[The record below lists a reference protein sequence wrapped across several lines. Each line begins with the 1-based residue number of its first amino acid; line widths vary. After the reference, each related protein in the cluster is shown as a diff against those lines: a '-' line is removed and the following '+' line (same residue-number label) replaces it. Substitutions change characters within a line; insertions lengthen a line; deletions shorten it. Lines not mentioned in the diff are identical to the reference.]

1 MRVKTVEVQE
11 RADTAANRSIGDV
24 FGDLSAELHRMVQ
37 TELQAAKDELRAD
50 APVTGRPTLLLA
62 GAALAA
68 GTAALFVSLA
78 VAIALA
84 EVMPLGVAFLVVG
97 LAFAAGAWFLHQ
109 RRQAELAP
117 ASPELQPRLEP
128 VDGNDY

>member
-11 RADTAANRSIGDV
+11 RADTAADRSIVDV

-50 APVTGRPTLLLA
+50 APATGRTTLLT
-62 GAALAA
+62 AALAA
-68 GTAALFVSLA
+68 FAAGTAVLFVSLA

-84 EVMPLGVAFLVVG
+84 EVVPLGVAFLVVG
-97 LAFAAGAWFLHQ
+97 AAFAAGAWFLH
-109 RRQAELAP
+109 
-117 ASPELQPRLEP
+117 
-128 VDGNDY
+128 